1 VKLLASAARSLTGLY
16 IGFNGKVGNEGA
28 RHLADL
34 IAINTPLKHI
44 GAGQCNIGD
53 EGVMSIARALAGN
66 SVLRTI
72 FFSDATISPDGARAA
87 VEEIIAGPN
96 SALENLSFGGMG
108 PFLDVD
114 ALWVDLRNRK
124 RERKR
129 KELEKP

>member
-1 VKLLASAARSLTGLY
+1 
-16 IGFNGKVGNEGA
+16 
-28 RHLADL
+28 
-34 IAINTPLKHI
+34 
-44 GAGQCNIGD
+44 
-53 EGVMSIARALAGN
+53 
-66 SVLRTI
+66 
-72 FFSDATISPDGARAA
+72 

-129 KELEKP
+129 KGKRASYLPQHRALSAAALCSI